1 MLVPTWFLCSFGF
14 QALGLGARLRGFGTN
29 AESASARR
37 TSKLPSQLPMSPPWR
52 QAKDAFVSNTW
63 VGARAGSGAGVEG
76 RVSASRQRGP
86 PTPRDDRRPAS
97 PPRPRPRMAFAT
109 KRTRAK

>member
-63 VGARAGSGAGVEG
+63 VGARA
-76 RVSASRQRGP
+76 
-86 PTPRDDRRPAS
+86 
-97 PPRPRPRMAFAT
+97 
-109 KRTRAK
+109 